1 MIVIRT
7 TQEEAT
13 RPFNASM
20 LSVGEM
26 MEVTE
31 NCDDLLYKGHILLK
45 TYNGII
51 SLTDPE
57 FSWDSKCSLKGKK
70 FKKGEGVTLI
80 QE

>member
-31 NCDDLLYKGHILLK
+31 NCNDLYKGHILLR

-51 SLTDPE
+51 SLTDPK
-57 FSWDSKCSLKGKK
+57 FLWDIQCSLKGKK

>member
-1 MIVIRT
+1 MLVIRT

-13 RPFNASM
+13 RPFKASM

-26 MEVTE
+26 MEVTG
-31 NCDDLLYKGHILLK
+31 NHSDLYEGHILLRISD
-45 TYNGII
+45 GII
-51 SLTDPE
+51 SLTEPR
-57 FSWDSKCSLKGKK
+57 FSWDIHCSLKGKK

>member
-20 LSVGEM
+20 LSIGEM

-31 NCDDLLYKGHILLK
+31 NYNDLYKGHILLR

-51 SLTDPE
+51 SLTEPKFFWSSE
-57 FSWDSKCSLKGKK
+57 CVLKGKK